1 MEFRLSDKSLLPVL
15 IALLLLG
22 SGLSLAVGA
31 MHITWQDVVAGLLHW
46 SWPGALDLDVPDQYA
61 LVLGEIRLPRLL
73 LGLIVGGTLGMCGA
87 VLQGMFRNPLAE
99 PGIIGVS
106 SGAAVGAGTV
116 LVFGSVLAG
125 TLGALDTFGSWAGAL
140 FEQVQWFLLPAFAS
154 AGAILA
160 TWLVYVL
167 GDRGRSVV
175 MMLLA
180 GIAVS
185 ALAGAVLGM
194 FAYVATDTALR
205 DMTMWQLGSLAG
217 ASWTSVLVT
226 GCIFIASSVLLWL
239 RAGDLNALLL
249 GESEARHLGVDVHGL
264 KRQIIVLNGIAVGAV
279 VSVSGIIGFVGL
291 VVPHIVRL
299 LRGPDHRFL
308 IPYSALLGG
317 LLLTVADT
325 IARSVFAPAEL
336 PVGILTAII
345 GAPFF
350 LFLLWQ
356 QRRQIV

>member
-1 MEFRLSDKSLLPVL
+1 MEFRLSDKSLLPTLV
-15 IALLLLG
+15 ALLLIGSCISLG
-22 SGLSLAVGA
+22 IGA
-31 MHITWQDVVAGLLHW
+31 MTISWRDVLAGLMEW
-46 SWPGALDLDVPDQYA
+46 SWPGLLSVDVPEQYA

-73 LGLIVGGTLGMCGA
+73 LGLIVGGTLGVCGA

-99 PGIIGVS
+99 PGIIGIS
-106 SGAAVGAGTV
+106 SGAAVGASIV
-116 LVFGSVLAG
+116 LVFGSVLTG
-125 TLGALDTFGSWAGAL
+125 VLGAWMGGFFGKI
-140 FEQVQWFLLPAFAS
+140 QWLLLPAFAS
-154 AGAILA
+154 FGAIFA

-180 GIAVS
+180 GIAIT
-185 ALAGAVLGM
+185 ALAGATLGM

-205 DMTMWQLGSLAG
+205 DMTMWQLGSLSG
-217 ASWTSVLVT
+217 ATWTGVLVS
-226 GCIFIASSVLLWL
+226 GIIFAICGGLLWS
-239 RAGDLNALLL
+239 RASDLNALLL
-249 GESEARHLGVDVHGL
+249 GESEARHLGVDVVGL
-264 KRQIIVLNGIAVGAV
+264 KRQIIVLNGIAMGAA
-279 VSVSGIIGFVGL
+279 VSVSGVIGFVGL

-325 IARSVFAPAEL
+325 IARSAFAPAEM
-336 PVGILTAII
+336 PVGILTALL

-356 QRRQIV
+356 QRRQIF

>member
-1 MEFRLSDKSLLPVL
+1 MEFRLSDKSLLPAL

-22 SGLSLAVGA
+22 SCLSLAVGA
-31 MHITWQDVVAGLLHW
+31 MTIGWRDVFAGLLEW
-46 SWPGALDLDVPDQYA
+46 SWPGLLGVDIPDQYA

-73 LGLIVGGTLGMCGA
+73 LGLIVGAILGTCGA

-106 SGAAVGAGTV
+106 SGAAVGAGIV
-116 LVFGSVLAG
+116 LVFGGVLAG
-125 TLGALDTFGSWAGAL
+125 VLGAWMAK
-140 FEQVQWFLLPAFAS
+140 VQWLLLPAFAS
-154 AGAILA
+154 IGAIFT
-160 TWLVYVL
+160 TWLVYIL

-180 GIAVS
+180 GIAIS
-185 ALAGAVLGM
+185 ALAGAALGM
-194 FAYVATDTALR
+194 FAYVASDTALR
-205 DMTMWQLGSLAG
+205 DMTMWQLGSLSG
-217 ASWTSVLVT
+217 ATWTTVAVTALIFVVT
-226 GCIFIASSVLLWL
+226 GGLLWR
-239 RAGDLNALLL
+239 RASELNALLL
-249 GESEARHLGVDVHGL
+249 GESEARHLGVDVVGL
-264 KRQIIVLNGIAVGAV
+264 KRLIIALNGIAMGAA
-279 VSVSGIIGFVGL
+279 VSVSGIIGFIGL

-299 LRGPDHRFL
+299 LRGPDHRYL

-325 IARSVFAPAEL
+325 IARSAFAPAEL
-336 PVGILTAII
+336 PVGILTALL

-356 QRRQIV
+356 QRRQIF

>member
-1 MEFRLSDKSLLPVL
+1 MEFRLSDKRLLPALV
-15 IALLLLG
+15 ALLLLG
-22 SGLSLAVGA
+22 SGISLAVGA
-31 MHITWQDVVAGLLHW
+31 VTIGWRDVLAGLVQW
-46 SWPGALDLDVPDQYA
+46 SWPGFLERDVPEQYA

-73 LGLIVGGTLGMCGA
+73 LGLIVGGTLGVCGA
-87 VLQGMFRNPLAE
+87 VMQGMFRNPLAE
-99 PGIIGVS
+99 PGIIGIS
-106 SGAAVGAGTV
+106 SGAAVGAGIV
-116 LVFGSVLAG
+116 LVFGSALSVWM
-125 TLGALDTFGSWAGAL
+125 GALHERA
-140 FEQVQWFLLPAFAS
+140 QWLLLPAFAS
-154 AGAILA
+154 TGAIFA

-180 GIAVS
+180 GIAIS
-185 ALAGAVLGM
+185 ALAGAALGM

-205 DMTMWQLGSLAG
+205 DMTMWQLGSLSG
-217 ASWTSVLVT
+217 ATWTSVLVT
-226 GCIFIASSVLLWL
+226 GLIFAISAGLLWY
-239 RAGDLNALLL
+239 RARDLNALLL
-249 GESEARHLGVDVHGL
+249 GESEARHLGVDVIGL
-264 KRQIIVLNGIAVGAV
+264 KRQIIVLNGIAVGAA

-325 IARSVFAPAEL
+325 IARSVFAPAEM
-336 PVGILTAII
+336 PVGILTALL

-356 QRRQIV
+356 QRQQIF

>member
-1 MEFRLSDKSLLPVL
+1 MEFRLSDKSLLPALV
-15 IALLLLG
+15 LLLLG
-22 SGLSLAVGA
+22 GSCLSLIVGA
-31 MHITWQDVVAGLLHW
+31 MNMGWRDAIAGLMHW
-46 SWPGALDLDVPDQYA
+46 SWPGLLSADVPAQHA

-73 LGLIVGGTLGMCGA
+73 LGLIVGAILGTCGA

-106 SGAAVGAGTV
+106 SGAAVGAGIV

-125 TLGALDTFGSWAGAL
+125 LLGATWMAK
-140 FEQVQWFLLPAFAS
+140 VQWLLLPVFAS
-154 AGAILA
+154 GGAIFA
-160 TWLVYVL
+160 TWLVYRL
-167 GDRGRSVV
+167 GDRGKSVV

-185 ALAGAVLGM
+185 AVAGAALGM
-194 FAYVATDTALR
+194 FAYIASDMALR
-205 DMTMWQLGSLAG
+205 DMTMWQLGSLSG
-217 ASWTSVLVT
+217 ATWTNVVVAAVT
-226 GCIFIASSVLLWL
+226 FAVCGGLLWR
-239 RAGDLNALLL
+239 RADELNALLL
-249 GESEARHLGVDVHGL
+249 GESEARHLGVNVVGL
-264 KRQIIVLNGIAVGAV
+264 KRMIIATIGVAMGAAV
-279 VSVSGIIGFVGL
+279 SMSGIIGFIGL

-325 IARSVFAPAEL
+325 IARSAFAPAEI
-336 PVGILTAII
+336 PVGILTALL
-345 GAPFF
+345 GSPFF

-356 QRRQIV
+356 QRRQIF